1 MRAQSPP
8 ETMTSAEYLQFLTRP
23 GNKYHAVRTEFE
35 GRSFHSK
42 AEANRYGDLLLLK
55 KNGDIRDLECQ
66 VRYPLKV
73 NNVLITTYV
82 ADFRYVDVE
91 KGLQV
96 VEDVKGARTEVY
108 RIKKK
113 MVLAIYGIEITEVE
127 A

>member
-1 MRAQSPP
+1 MNEPTPP
-8 ETMTSAEYLQFLTRP
+8 ETMTSADYIKFIGRS
-23 GNKYHAVRTEFE
+23 GSKYHAVRTEFE
-35 GRSFHSK
+35 GRTFHSK

-55 KNGDIRDLECQ
+55 KSGAIRDLECQ
-66 VRYPLKV
+66 IPYPLRV

-91 KGLQV
+91 KGLQI
-96 VEDVKGARTEVY
+96 VEDVKGARTALY